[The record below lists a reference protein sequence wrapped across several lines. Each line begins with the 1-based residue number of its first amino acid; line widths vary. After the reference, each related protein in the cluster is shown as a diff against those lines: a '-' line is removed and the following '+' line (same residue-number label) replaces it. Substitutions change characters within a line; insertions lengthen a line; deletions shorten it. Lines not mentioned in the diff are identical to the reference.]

1 MILRDYMQK
10 VLKKDGEIVVL
21 VDHRE
26 KKSRVYDYLK
36 KMKISLRDVHLKVGD
51 YIISDRTVIERK
63 EAKDFIKSIIDGRLF
78 EQRQDL
84 KENFNN
90 SIIMV
95 EGTFNNNGNMS
106 ENAIKAAIASIVIDR
121 KISFISTK
129 NEKDTAK
136 MIYWLAR
143 KEQDKNKREIGIK
156 GKKKPKDIKKY
167 QEHIVSSLPNV
178 STITSKKLLKE
189 FGSVKKVFTA
199 KEKDLKKIKG
209 LGEKKVK
216 KILGIIKKKY

>member
-1 MILRDYMQK
+1 MQK
-10 VLKKDGEIVVL
+10 VLKKDGEIVIL

-26 KKSRVYDYLK
+26 KKSMVYDFLK
-36 KMKISLRDVHLKVGD
+36 KMKISLRSVHLKVGD

-63 EAKDFIKSIIDGRLF
+63 EAKDFVKSIIDGRLF
-78 EQRQDL
+78 EQRIYL
-84 KENFNN
+84 KKNFTN
-90 SIIMV
+90 SIIIV
-95 EGTFNNNGNMS
+95 EGSFNNNGMN
-106 ENAIKAAIASIVIDR
+106 ENAIKAAIASIVIDE
-121 KISFISTK
+121 KISLISTK
-129 NEKDTAK
+129 NENDTAK

-143 KEQDKNKREIGIK
+143 KEQEGNKREIGIR

-199 KEKDLKKIKG
+199 TEKDLKKIKG
-209 LGEKKVK
+209 LGEKKIK
-216 KILGIIKKKY
+216 KILDIIKKKY